1 MKKKSIK
8 SMIVIASIGCVMSGA
23 IGGITATYKSVAEGE
38 PATVQT
44 LAGFECA
51 GASVRV
57 DEIGTRFQFNL
68 SGDALAKQDLTA
80 GVVYMPYDLYRGDLN
95 AFVKGQPKAL
105 TTTFKWENNATTAE
119 DTTDLV
125 GYTYLSAKVIPPKM
139 YNRMLVVRGYI
150 EDGANVYYT
159 DTIKTSMA
167 YSAWQGTLNGGFT
180 PEQKETLKTYMG
192 PYTLTYGV
200 GENEKIDNLYY
211 GDTFYQNLPATMGG
225 YPVQGWYWDKAKTKA
240 IAAEDYATGTMSVY
254 YKWEEFTVSGTVS
267 CADSVDLTTV
277 KIAVDGV
284 DTGATVDASGAYSL
298 SVEPGTHDFVF
309 RTDGYVAFKS
319 SVDVTEATAL
329 GDIALSADTFEIG
342 NYKNFTIGADKDV
355 AVKGAADAL
364 SGTLSDVTG
373 GRYDYTMPNT
383 ATTGAFEF
391 SAKMTAVSRTADE
404 ANFGIAVSNGTERL
418 AFAFRKWGQ
427 IIVSS
432 STGIGE
438 GVASGYYSN
447 TTYDTNVTVKIRRI
461 NDKIELYRENT
472 LMLTVTK
479 DGITPGAAKAN
490 TNVRPDNLTS
500 ETKELA
506 KYFGAEKELCVGVSS
521 VSAVAGTMTYQLSLV
536 KYVNLTGTISA
547 AEGVTLAN
555 TTLKVDGFDTPI
567 SVKADGTYTASVP
580 EGTHTLMFA
589 NGVRVATKEVTLGN
603 GSNTVNVTLVDG
615 TWAAG
620 SYGKITSNNTPAL
633 NESGTYTIEGTNQL
647 VVFPNTAT
655 SAPFTYE
662 AAISNVTRT
671 QPKTEIGI
679 SLTDGNY
686 KLTVGYRAKK
696 DTAQTAFSIGIATVA
711 AQADHAVYLTNDDF
725 GEEVTL
731 KFVVTKESIE
741 FYLNT
746 TLIFTLTSNSF
757 VSKVGNPA
765 WTSGNLINVDNSV
778 KDAYKTRIAGFF
790 AENAKIAVGLNSGLS
805 TGSAT
810 ATYQC
815 SITKN

>member
-57 DEIGTRFQFNL
+57 DEIDTRFQFNL
-68 SGDALAKQDLTA
+68 SGDALDKQDLTA

-125 GYTYLSAKVIPPKM
+125 GYTYLSANVIPANM

-200 GENEKIDNLYY
+200 GENEKIENLYY
-211 GDTFYQNLPATMGG
+211 GDTFTLPETMGG
-225 YPVQGWYWDKAKTKA
+225 YPVQSWYWDKAKTKA
-240 IAAEDYATGTMSVY
+240 IAAEDYATGTMPVY
-254 YKWEEFTVSGTVS
+254 YKWEEFAVSGTVS
-267 CADSVDLTTV
+267 CADSVDMTTV
-277 KIAVDGV
+277 KIAVDDV
-284 DTGATVDASGAYSL
+284 VTDATVASDGTYSL
-298 SVEPGTHDFVF
+298 SVQPGTHKFTFSCPGYKAYVNKEVSENCTLDDAELKADLYEVGKFGNVKTTEGLVDENDF
-309 RTDGYVAFKS
+309 S
-319 SVDVTEATAL
+319 
-329 GDIALSADTFEIG
+329 G
-342 NYKNFTIGADKDV
+342 NYT
-355 AVKGAADAL
+355 
-364 SGTLSDVTG
+364 VTG
-373 GRYDYTMPNT
+373 NNYLLMMPNT
-383 ATTGAFEF
+383 ATTEGFTYTVKVSGLTAGRDTKAFAA
-391 SAKMTAVSRTADE
+391 S
-404 ANFGIAVSNGTERL
+404 VSNGAYALSIGLYQWETIVVNL
-418 AFAFRKWGQ
+418 SSQGGAGWISYYDMSGGQ
-427 IIVSS
+427 EYINGATIKIVRM
-432 STGIGE
+432 
-438 GVASGYYSN
+438 ASEI
-447 TTYDTNVTVKIRRI
+447 NVYVG
-461 NDKIELYRENT
+461 NALYFT
-472 LMLTVTK
+472 FTSA
-479 DGITPGAAKAN
+479 GITPASGVTNRGWAN
-490 TNVRPDNLTS
+490 TFETEGQSNLAGFFGENV
-500 ETKELA
+500 KLA
-506 KYFGAEKELCVGVSS
+506 CGIAALNGEFTATYTCKVEKHVAVS
-521 VSAVAGTMTYQLSLV
+521 GKIT
-536 KYVNLTGTISA
+536 
-547 AEGVTLAN
+547 AEGAMLEN

-567 SVKADGTYTASVP
+567 SVNADGTYTASVP

-589 NGVRVATKEVTLGN
+589 NGGRVATQEVTLVS

-620 SYGKITSNNTPAL
+620 NYGKITSNNTPAL
-633 NESGTYTIEGTNQL
+633 NESGNYTIEGTNQL

-765 WTSGNLINVDNSV
+765 WTSGNLINGDNSV

>member
-1 MKKKSIK
+1 MKRQMIKKTMLVMASVMCVVTGGIG
-8 SMIVIASIGCVMSGA
+8 IASSLGA
-23 IGGITATYKSVAEGE
+23 YAAEETAN
-38 PATVQT
+38 VQT
-44 LAGFECA
+44 LNGFECA

-57 DEIGTRFQFNL
+57 DKIGTRFQFNL
-68 SGDALAKQDLTA
+68 SGEALSKKALTA
-80 GVVYMPYDLYRGDLN
+80 GVVYMPYDLYEGDLN
-95 AFVKGQPKAL
+95 AFVKGQEKSL
-105 TTTFKWENNATTAE
+105 TAEFTWAENTDTE

-125 GYTYLSAKVIPPKM
+125 GYTYLDADVIPATM

-150 EDGANVYYT
+150 EDGDTVYYT
-159 DTIKTSMA
+159 ETIKTSMA
-167 YSAWQGTLNGGFT
+167 YSAWQGTLGSALT
-180 PEQKETLKTYMG
+180 DEEKQSLKTYMG
-192 PYTLTYGV
+192 PYTLTYGAD
-200 GENEKIDNLYY
+200 ETEKISDLYY
-211 GDTFYQNLPATMGG
+211 GESLDLPKAVDG
-225 YPVQGWYWDKAKTKA
+225 YDVEKWYWDEEKTDD
-240 IAAEDYATGTMSVY
+240 IAAGDYATGSMNIY
-254 YKWEEFTVSGTVS
+254 YELKKFTVSGTLS
-267 CADSVDLTTV
+267 CADSVDMTKV
-277 KIAVDGV
+277 KIAVDGKEM
-284 DTGATVDASGAYSL
+284 DATVEANGAYSV
-298 SVEPGTHDFVF
+298 SVEPGTHKFTF
-309 RTDGYVAFKS
+309 SCPGYKAYLLNQDVSEDTTLETTELKS
-319 SVDVTEATAL
+319 DL
-329 GDIALSADTFEIG
+329 YEIG
-342 NYKNFTIGADKDV
+342 KF
-355 AVKGAADAL
+355 
-364 SGTLSDVTG
+364 GTVSSSSNLVPEDDFDGQYTVTG
-373 GRYDYTMPNT
+373 NNYLLMMPNT
-383 ATTGAFEF
+383 ATTGDFTYTVKATG
-391 SAKMTAVSRTADE
+391 SLLDRGDKAYAAS
-404 ANFGIAVSNGTERL
+404 VSNGTYALSVGVYEWETLVVNLSSQSGAGYISYYDLSGTQRY
-418 AFAFRKWGQ
+418 GSGV
-427 IIVSS
+427 IIEMVR
-432 STGIGE
+432 T
-438 GVASGYYSN
+438 ASEI
-447 TTYDTNVTVKIRRI
+447 NVYVG
-461 NDKIELYRENT
+461 NALYFT
-472 LMLTVTK
+472 FTSA
-479 DGITPGAAKAN
+479 GITPASGVTNRGWAN
-490 TNVRPDNLTS
+490 TFETEGQSNLAGFFGENV
-500 ETKELA
+500 KLA
-506 KYFGAEKELCVGVSS
+506 CGIAALNGEFTATYTCKVEKHVAVS
-521 VSAVAGTMTYQLSLV
+521 GKIT
-536 KYVNLTGTISA
+536 
-547 AEGVTLAN
+547 AEGAMLEN

-567 SVKADGTYTASVP
+567 SVNADGTYTASVP

-589 NGVRVATKEVTLGN
+589 NGVRVATQEVTLVS

-620 SYGKITSNNTPAL
+620 NYGKITSNNTPAL
-633 NESGTYTIEGTNQL
+633 NESGNYTIEGTNQL

-696 DTAQTAFSIGIATVA
+696 DTAPTAFSIGIATVA

-765 WTSGNLINVDNSV
+765 WTSGNLINGDNSV

>member
-167 YSAWQGTLNGGFT
+167 YSAWQGTLGSALTG
-180 PEQKETLKTYMG
+180 EQKQSLKEYMG
-192 PYTLTYGV
+192 PYTLTYGT
-200 GENEKIDNLYY
+200 GENDKIENLYY
-211 GDTFYQNLPATMGG
+211 GDKFSNQLPATMGD
-225 YPVQGWYWDKAKTKA
+225 YDVEGWYWDEAYTNA
-240 IAAEDYATGTMSVY
+240 ITDADYATGTMPVY
-254 YKWEEFTVSGTVS
+254 YKWQEFTVSGTVS
-267 CADSVDLTTV
+267 CAESVDLTTV
-277 KIAVDGV
+277 RIAVDGV
-284 DTGATVDASGAYSL
+284 ETDATVAANGAYSV
-298 SVEPGTHDFVF
+298 SVQPGTHKFTFSCPGYKAYVNKEVSENCTLDDAELKADLYEVGKFGNVKTTEGLVDENDF
-309 RTDGYVAFKS
+309 S
-319 SVDVTEATAL
+319 
-329 GDIALSADTFEIG
+329 G
-342 NYKNFTIGADKDV
+342 NYT
-355 AVKGAADAL
+355 
-364 SGTLSDVTG
+364 VTG
-373 GRYDYTMPNT
+373 NNYLLMMPNT
-383 ATTGAFEF
+383 ATTGDFTYTVRVTNPTEGRNTKAY
-391 SAKMTAVSRTADE
+391 AVS
-404 ANFGIAVSNGTERL
+404 VSNGAYALSIGLYQWET
-418 AFAFRKWGQ
+418 
-427 IIVSS
+427 IVVNLSS
-432 STGIGE
+432 QGSAGWISYYDMSGVQGYNDRTIKIVRTASEINVYVGNALYFTFTSAGISP
-438 GVASGYYSN
+438 ASGVTNRGWTNTFETEGQSN
-447 TTYDTNVTVKIRRI
+447 LAGFFGENVKLACGIAALNGEFTATYTCKVEKHVAVSGKI
-461 NDKIELYRENT
+461 T
-472 LMLTVTK
+472 
-479 DGITPGAAKAN
+479 
-490 TNVRPDNLTS
+490 
-500 ETKELA
+500 
-506 KYFGAEKELCVGVSS
+506 
-521 VSAVAGTMTYQLSLV
+521 
-536 KYVNLTGTISA
+536 
-547 AEGVTLAN
+547 AEGAMLEN

-567 SVKADGTYTASVP
+567 SVNADGTYTASVP

-589 NGVRVATKEVTLGN
+589 NGVRVATQEVTLVS

-620 SYGKITSNNTPAL
+620 NYGKITSNNTPAL
-633 NESGTYTIEGTNQL
+633 NESGNYTIEGTNQL

-696 DTAQTAFSIGIATVA
+696 DTAPTAFSIGIATVA

-765 WTSGNLINVDNSV
+765 WTSGNLINGDNSV

-810 ATYQC
+810 ATYSC
-815 SITKN
+815 KIKNN